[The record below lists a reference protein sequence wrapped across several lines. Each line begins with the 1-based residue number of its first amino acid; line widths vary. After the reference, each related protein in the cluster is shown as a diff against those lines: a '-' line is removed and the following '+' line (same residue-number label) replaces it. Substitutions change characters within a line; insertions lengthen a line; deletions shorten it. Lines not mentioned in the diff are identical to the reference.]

1 MYEKANGPVVAVVR
15 EFCVL
20 DKERVEGHLGVG
32 FVEVDQDKCV
42 ACDSCITTYK
52 CPPMHY
58 NEAGKVELTH
68 SCVRDAVHV
77 LMWCAQPMPLLK
89 EGEIIMK
96 YQIVIAGIGGQGAV
110 FLVKVLSIASSLA
123 GQKCLGTE
131 NHGMSQRGGSVSC
144 YVKIG
149 DFYAPAIDEGQA
161 DLLIALEGIE
171 ALRNVPVPQKGWNHR
186 GQCRCQISKIR
197 LRYFCH

>member
-1 MYEKANGPVVAVVR
+1 
-15 EFCVL
+15 
-20 DKERVEGHLGVG
+20 
-32 FVEVDQDKCV
+32 
-42 ACDSCITTYK
+42 
-52 CPPMHY
+52 
-58 NEAGKVELTH
+58 
-68 SCVRDAVHV
+68 
-77 LMWCAQPMPLLK
+77 
-89 EGEIIMK
+89 MK

-110 FLVKVLSIASSLA
+110 FLVKVLSIASAIA

-171 ALRNVPVPQKGWNHR
+171 ALRNVQYLKKEGTIVVNADAKFPKVEYAAFCIDAFSKAKKKEFPIDALNVYMLGATLALDPHFPFTCNEIEEAITQMNPKVAQKNIAVLHQAINDVR
-186 GQCRCQISKIR
+186 A
-197 LRYFCH
+197 

>member
-1 MYEKANGPVVAVVR
+1 
-15 EFCVL
+15 
-20 DKERVEGHLGVG
+20 
-32 FVEVDQDKCV
+32 
-42 ACDSCITTYK
+42 
-52 CPPMHY
+52 
-58 NEAGKVELTH
+58 
-68 SCVRDAVHV
+68 
-77 LMWCAQPMPLLK
+77 
-89 EGEIIMK
+89 MK

-110 FLVKVLSIASSLA
+110 FLVKVLSIASAIA

-171 ALRNVPVPQKGWNHR
+171 ALRNVQYLKKDGAIVVNADAKFPKVEYVSFCIDAFSKAKKKEFPIDALNVYMLGATLAFDSHFPFTCKEIEEAITQMNPKVAQKNIAVLHQAINDVR
-186 GQCRCQISKIR
+186 A
-197 LRYFCH
+197 

>member
-1 MYEKANGPVVAVVR
+1 
-15 EFCVL
+15 
-20 DKERVEGHLGVG
+20 
-32 FVEVDQDKCV
+32 
-42 ACDSCITTYK
+42 
-52 CPPMHY
+52 
-58 NEAGKVELTH
+58 
-68 SCVRDAVHV
+68 
-77 LMWCAQPMPLLK
+77 
-89 EGEIIMK
+89 MK

-171 ALRNVPVPQKGWNHR
+171 ALRNIQYLKRNESTIVVNSNTKFPKLSYKTFAVDAFSRAKKKEFPIDALNVYMLGATLALDSHFPFTCKEIEEAITMMNPKVAQKNIAVLH
-186 GQCRCQISKIR
+186 QAINDTKANV
-197 LRYFCH
+197 

>member
-1 MYEKANGPVVAVVR
+1 
-15 EFCVL
+15 
-20 DKERVEGHLGVG
+20 
-32 FVEVDQDKCV
+32 
-42 ACDSCITTYK
+42 
-52 CPPMHY
+52 
-58 NEAGKVELTH
+58 
-68 SCVRDAVHV
+68 
-77 LMWCAQPMPLLK
+77 
-89 EGEIIMK
+89 MK

-171 ALRNVPVPQKGWNHR
+171 ALRNVQYLKKNEGTIVVNADAKFPKLEYATFSIDAFSKAKNKEFPIDALNVYMLGVTLALDPHFPFTCN
-186 GQCRCQISKIR
+186 QIEEAITMMNAKVAEKNIAVLHQAINDTKAKS
-197 LRYFCH
+197 

>member
-1 MYEKANGPVVAVVR
+1 
-15 EFCVL
+15 
-20 DKERVEGHLGVG
+20 
-32 FVEVDQDKCV
+32 
-42 ACDSCITTYK
+42 
-52 CPPMHY
+52 
-58 NEAGKVELTH
+58 
-68 SCVRDAVHV
+68 
-77 LMWCAQPMPLLK
+77 
-89 EGEIIMK
+89 MK

-171 ALRNVPVPQKGWNHR
+171 ALRNVQYLKKEGGTIVVNADTKFPKLDYATFAIDAFSKAKKKEFPIDALNVYMLGVTLALDPHFPFTCK
-186 GQCRCQISKIR
+186 QIEEAITMMNAKVAEKNIAV
-197 LRYFCH
+197 LHQAMNDTKANA